1 MRTHQIAPAL
11 LLFLGLAGVCA
22 HSQTLLGSEVPGSGA
37 LPLRTAVEVALTGNV
52 QLLAAATSVR
62 IAESQVREAYA
73 GVWPQVSAEA
83 SYLRTLGSWSQR
95 VVPDQDPEIESDTS
109 NAPDNAWTAS
119 LKLNQTVMDFR
130 VFSGLAAADH
140 LLSLRGE
147 ERRGAAHQVVDL
159 VRQSYFDLLLAA
171 EQETLT
177 EQSIARVRQTV
188 RETRARHSEG
198 FASDDELLRAEVQ
211 FTNLETRLILARNRV
226 AAARGRLLVTLG
238 ADPLQPVAV
247 SGSLS
252 ELQLAPGAV
261 NSAGNADLLATS
273 GAAALAAMSAEE
285 LRQAAFTLRSDLRQL
300 RTLVRLGEVQVEV
313 QEREALPV
321 IRAFGSVDFRVAD
334 NDEDDA
340 FGTPPAPVFGGDQ
353 YTQWDLSASAGLSIQ
368 VPVFNGFSRASR
380 VEQRREELR
389 RAADRLRQA
398 EREMVNQVHTLA
410 AAMREA
416 RARAGSQR
424 VAIVQ
429 SQRGYDIATARYRAG
444 VGSQFEVVAAETTLR
459 EAEFNYAQAVYD
471 YLSTA
476 SRLEVATG
484 QVPLVNRAAGAA
496 APARG

>member
-1 MRTHQIAPAL
+1 MRTHQIAPAF
-11 LLFLGLAGVCA
+11 LFFLSLSGVSA
-22 HSQTLLGSEVPGSGA
+22 HSQTLPGTGA
-37 LPLRTAVEVALTGNV
+37 LPLRTAVEVALVNNV
-52 QLLAAATSVR
+52 QILAASSSEL
-62 IAESQVREAYA
+62 IADQQVREAYA

-83 SYLRTLGSWSQR
+83 SYLRSLGAWSQR
-95 VVPDQDPEIESDTS
+95 LVPDEDPEIESDTS
-109 NAPDNAWTAS
+109 NAPDNVWTAS

-130 VFSGLAAADH
+130 VFSGLTAAGN

-147 ERRGAAHQVVDL
+147 ERRGATHQVVDL
-159 VRQSYFDLLLAA
+159 VRHSYFDLLLAA
-171 EQETLT
+171 EQEALT

-211 FTNLETRLILARNRV
+211 FTNLETGLILARNRV
-226 AAARGRLLVTLG
+226 AAARGRLLVVLG
-238 ADPLQPVAV
+238 VDPLQPVAV

-252 ELQLAPGAV
+252 ELQLAPGAR

-273 GAAALAAMSAEE
+273 GAVALAAMTEEE
-285 LRQAAFTLRSDLRQL
+285 LRRAAFTLRSDLRQL
-300 RTLVRLGEVQVEV
+300 RSLVTLGEIQVEV

-334 NDEDDA
+334 NDDDD
-340 FGTPPAPVFGGDQ
+340 VFGSPLGGSGAER
-353 YTQWDLSASAGLSIQ
+353 YSQWDLSASAGLSVQ
-368 VPVFNGFSRASR
+368 VPVFSGFSRSSR

-389 RAADRLRQA
+389 RATVRLRQA

-410 AAMREA
+410 AALREA
-416 RARAGSQR
+416 RARAASQR

-429 SQRGYDIATARYRAG
+429 AQRGYEIATARYRAG

-484 QVPLVNRAAGAA
+484 QVPLVDRAAGAG
-496 APARG
+496 APADG

>member
-1 MRTHQIAPAL
+1 MRTHPIAPAI
-11 LLFLGLAGVCA
+11 LFFLSLAGVCA
-22 HSQTLLGSEVPGSGA
+22 HSQTLSGSGTLPGSGA
-37 LPLRTAVEVALTGNV
+37 LPLRTAVEVALTGNLQIV
-52 QLLAAATSVR
+52 AAALSVR
-62 IAESQVREAYA
+62 IAEQQVREAYA

-83 SYLRTLGSWSQR
+83 SYLRSLGAWSQR
-95 VVPDQDPEIESDTS
+95 VVPDEDPEIESDTS
-109 NAPDNAWTAS
+109 NAPDNTWTAS

-130 VFSGLAAADH
+130 VFSGLAAADN

-159 VRQSYFDLLLAA
+159 VRQSYFNVLLAA
-171 EQETLT
+171 EREALT
-177 EQSIARVRQTV
+177 EQSIARVRQTL

-211 FTNLETRLILARNRV
+211 FTNLETRLILARNQV
-226 AAARGRLLVTLG
+226 AAARGRLLVALG
-238 ADPLQPVAV
+238 VDPLQPVAV

-261 NSAGNADLLATS
+261 NSAGNADLLAAS
-273 GAAALAAMSAEE
+273 GAVALAAMTEEE

-300 RTLVRLGEVQVEV
+300 RSSVTLGEIQVEV
-313 QEREALPV
+313 QQREVLPV

-334 NDEDDA
+334 NDEDD
-340 FGTPPAPVFGGDQ
+340 VFGSPLGPER
-353 YTQWDLSASAGLSIQ
+353 YSQWDLSASAGLSIQ
-368 VPVFNGFSRASR
+368 VPVFSGFRPSARL
-380 VEQRREELR
+380 EQRREELR
-389 RAADRLRQA
+389 LVTSRLRQA
-398 EREMVNQVHTLA
+398 ELDMVNQVRTLA
-410 AAMREA
+410 ASMREA
-416 RARAGSQR
+416 RARAASQR

-484 QVPLVNRAAGAA
+484 QVPLVDRSASTEEAADG
-496 APARG
+496 

>member
-1 MRTHQIAPAL
+1 MRTHPIAPAI
-11 LLFLGLAGVCA
+11 LFFLSLAGVCA
-22 HSQTLLGSEVPGSGA
+22 HSQTLPGSGA
-37 LPLRTAVEVALTGNV
+37 LPLRTAAEVALANNA
-52 QLLAAATSVR
+52 QLLAASSSVR
-62 IAESQVREAYA
+62 IAEQQVREAYA

-83 SYLRTLGSWSQR
+83 SYLRALGAWSQR
-95 VVPDQDPEIESDTS
+95 VVPDDDPEIESDTS
-109 NAPDNAWTAS
+109 NAPDNTWTAS

-130 VFSGLAAADH
+130 VFSGLTAAGN

-159 VRQSYFDLLLAA
+159 VRQSYFGVLLAA
-171 EQETLT
+171 EREALT
-177 EQSIARVRQTV
+177 EQSIARVRQTL

-211 FTNLETRLILARNRV
+211 FTNLETRLILARNQV
-226 AAARGRLLVTLG
+226 AAARGRLLVIIG
-238 ADPLQPVAV
+238 VDPLQPVAV

-261 NSAGNADLLATS
+261 NSAANADLLAAS
-273 GAAALAAMSAEE
+273 GAVALAAMTDDE

-300 RTLVRLGEVQVEV
+300 RSQVTLGEIQVEV
-313 QEREALPV
+313 QQREALPV

-334 NDEDDA
+334 NDEDDV
-340 FGTPPAPVFGGDQ
+340 FGTPVFGGDQNSQ

-368 VPVFNGFSRASR
+368 VPVFSGFRPSARL
-380 VEQRREELR
+380 EQRREELR
-389 RAADRLRQA
+389 LATNRLRQA
-398 EREMVNQVHTLA
+398 ELEMVNQVHTLA
-410 AAMREA
+410 ASMREA
-416 RARAGSQR
+416 RARAASQR

-476 SRLEVATG
+476 SRLEVAIG
-484 QVPLVNRAAGAA
+484 QVPLVDHS
-496 APARG
+496 ARTEEVADG

>member
-1 MRTHQIAPAL
+1 
-11 LLFLGLAGVCA
+11 LFFLSLAGVCA
-22 HSQTLLGSEVPGSGA
+22 HSQTLPGSGA
-37 LPLRTAVEVALTGNV
+37 LPLRTAAEVALVNNV
-52 QLLAAATSVR
+52 QLLAASSSVR
-62 IAESQVREAYA
+62 IAEQQVREAYA

-83 SYLRTLGSWSQR
+83 SYLRALGAWSQR
-95 VVPDQDPEIESDTS
+95 VVPDEDPEIKSDTS
-109 NAPDNAWTAS
+109 NAPDNTWTAS

-130 VFSGLAAADH
+130 VFSGLTAAGN

-159 VRQSYFDLLLAA
+159 VRQSYFGVLLAA
-171 EQETLT
+171 EREALT
-177 EQSIARVRQTV
+177 EQSIARVRQTL

-211 FTNLETRLILARNRV
+211 FTNLETRLILARNQV
-226 AAARGRLLVTLG
+226 AAARGRLLVIIG
-238 ADPLQPVAV
+238 VDPLQPVAV

-261 NSAGNADLLATS
+261 NSAANADLLAAS
-273 GAAALAAMSAEE
+273 GAVSLAAMTDDE

-300 RTLVRLGEVQVEV
+300 RSQVTLGEIQVEV
-313 QEREALPV
+313 QQREALPV

-334 NDEDDA
+334 NDGDDA
-340 FGTPPAPVFGGDQ
+340 FGSPPVFKGDP

-368 VPVFNGFSRASR
+368 VPVFSGFRPSARL
-380 VEQRREELR
+380 EQRREELR
-389 RAADRLRQA
+389 VASTRLRQA
-398 EREMVNQVHTLA
+398 ELEMVNQVHTLA
-410 AAMREA
+410 ASMREA
-416 RARAGSQR
+416 RARAASQR

-476 SRLEVATG
+476 SRLEVAIG
-484 QVPLVNRAAGAA
+484 QVPLVDRSARTEEVAG
-496 APARG
+496 G